1 MSTAYKVSKGLKV
14 SRDKLDEVDE
24 KVEKI
29 ESVHLILENMCIKY
43 PVKTID
49 HKYKSIFLIRYKIFF
64 GEYHF

>member
-29 ESVHLILENMCIKY
+29 ESVH
-43 PVKTID
+43 
-49 HKYKSIFLIRYKIFF
+49 
-64 GEYHF
+64 

>member
-29 ESVHLILENMCIKY
+29 ESSQTAKTKSNQPKSRDKS
-43 PVKTID
+43 VKS
-49 HKYKSIFLIRYKIFF
+49 HKLARF
-64 GEYHF
+64 